1 MYLKKLELS
10 GFKSFANPISLEFS
24 PGITAIVGPNGS
36 GKSNIADAV
45 RWILGEQSMKNIR
58 SQSGKDLIFSGSKK
72 RSKLGKAKVSLFFDN
87 QKGFIP
93 LDYSEV
99 VVSRNIFQDGT
110 SEYFINKNPSKLM
123 DVIELLAKANIGH
136 KSFSVIS
143 QGMESEILKY
153 SPFELHE
160 LLEEAS
166 GVRYLQLKKRRAER
180 RLKTTQTNLEKID
193 SILIELTPHLRRLKR
208 EATKIEKK
216 EKLKK
221 KLVQLQNQF
230 FFLRLTDLEKQKKE
244 FDIKKENLEIKISNL
259 KIEIFKLDAEVK
271 KEEIIIKKSGN
282 KFTENQK
289 ELENILDQRAKLND
303 QLANLRAQIQV
314 REERQPIKEKKEERI
329 DLTIAEEEF
338 KYIRLAL
345 KKILESKNLNE
356 VRKEIEQILN
366 RVEKIFENSDSL
378 IKVKPI
384 EKENLEK
391 LKNEQKI
398 LENSLSKISQKY
410 EEQKAI
416 IGNNQKQLSQERFFK
431 LERKS
436 RIKKDDLIEFQ
447 TQANEIKW
455 KTEQVEDSSR
465 KLSQDLEREKIDYNI
480 IKSQKFLGESDQS
493 IEQLESLIHRL
504 KYEIEEI
511 GGVDEI
517 TIQEYN
523 ETKERYN
530 SLSKKS
536 EDLKKAKKNLG
547 SLIIQLTKE
556 IGTEFDKNI
565 RIINDNFNKYFRI
578 LFNGGK
584 AHLKQILYKKQHI
597 TKENLGDEDINEEIE
612 EETISKGIEIIATLP
627 GKKIRNLRIFSGG
640 EKALTSIALLLAIV
654 SSTPPPFLVLDEVDA
669 TLDESN
675 SQRFANLLS
684 EFSENTQFIVI
695 THNREFMNQADVL
708 YGLTMGEDGG
718 SKLLSLRLE
727 R

>member
-1 MYLKKLELS
+1 
-10 GFKSFANPISLEFS
+10 
-24 PGITAIVGPNGS
+24 
-36 GKSNIADAV
+36 
-45 RWILGEQSMKNIR
+45 
-58 SQSGKDLIFSGSKK
+58 
-72 RSKLGKAKVSLFFDN
+72 
-87 QKGFIP
+87 
-93 LDYSEV
+93 
-99 VVSRNIFQDGT
+99 
-110 SEYFINKNPSKLM
+110 
-123 DVIELLAKANIGH
+123 
-136 KSFSVIS
+136 
-143 QGMESEILKY
+143 
-153 SPFELHE
+153 
-160 LLEEAS
+160 
-166 GVRYLQLKKRRAER
+166 
-180 RLKTTQTNLEKID
+180 
-193 SILIELTPHLRRLKR
+193 
-208 EATKIEKK
+208 
-216 EKLKK
+216 
-221 KLVQLQNQF
+221 
-230 FFLRLTDLEKQKKE
+230 LRLTDLEKQKKE